1 MTETI
6 LVTGGA
12 GFIGSHVAERLV
24 ARGSTVLALDN
35 FDPYYDPEIKRGN
48 LTGLLESERFR
59 LYEGDIRDTG
69 LLETI
74 AHQHSIDAI
83 IHLAAKAGVRP
94 SLEDPAT
101 YADVNLGGTVA
112 LLELARRH
120 EIGRFI
126 FASSSSVYGE
136 RNDVPF
142 RESDPVDE
150 PVSPYAATK
159 RAGEI
164 LVRSYHEAFGLDAA
178 CLRFFTVYGPRQ
190 RPEMAIH
197 AFLRKLDHDEPI
209 PVFGDGSSRRDYTYI
224 DDIVEGV
231 LLALD
236 RHRGFDV
243 YNLGNH
249 RMVRL
254 DELLQLIGNAYGS
267 APTLQRLPTQA
278 GDVSQTCAD
287 LTHSRAKLGYTP
299 STPIEAG
306 LSQFVEWYLSTR
318 IAIPQ

>member
-1 MTETI
+1 MSETI

-12 GFIGSHVAERLV
+12 GFIGSHVCEHLV
-24 ARGSTVLALDN
+24 ERGSTVIAIDN
-35 FDPYYDPEIKRGN
+35 FDPYYDPSIKRQN
-48 LTGLLESERFR
+48 LAGLIGSEHFQ
-59 LYEGDIRDTG
+59 LYEGDIRDLE
-69 LLETI
+69 LLEKI
-74 AHQHSIDAI
+74 ANQHPIDAI

-94 SLEDPAT
+94 SLQDPAE
-101 YADVNLGGTVA
+101 YADVNLTGTVA

-136 RNDVPF
+136 RNEVPF
-142 RESDPVDE
+142 RESDPVED

-159 RAGEI
+159 RAGET
-164 LVRSYHEAFGLDAA
+164 VVKSYHLAYGIDAS

-197 AFLRKLDHDEPI
+197 SFLRRLDQGEPI

-224 DDIVEGV
+224 DDIVAGI
-231 LLALD
+231 LLTLD
-236 RHRGFDV
+236 NHRGFDI

-254 DELLQLIGNAYGS
+254 DELLELIGEAYGRTP
-267 APTLQRLPTQA
+267 AIDRQGVQQ

-287 LTHSRAKLGYTP
+287 VSHSREKLGYSP
-299 STPIEAG
+299 STPIEIG
-306 LSQFVEWYLSTR
+306 LSHFVDWYLNTR
-318 IAIPQ
+318 IAVTQ